1 MYTGEDSLNDLKA
14 RSPKRRGQA
23 SLGAAGSV
31 TLTFNPPIDM
41 TGQANREPFM
51 QLTPRVATGDNVVIC
66 NVVDGSFTTSSAG
79 IYTGVTIKGG
89 RMTAALPVLTPLSG
103 ALTLVTQVVTGVNA
117 IVAALTGLKLYDP
130 SAVSGVKVDW
140 QAS

>member
-1 MYTGEDSLNDLKA
+1 MYNGEDGLNDLKSRA
-14 RSPKRRGQA
+14 PKRRGQS
-23 SLGAAGSV
+23 SLGAAG
-31 TLTFNPPIDM
+31 TATITFNPPIDM
-41 TGQANREPFM
+41 TNQANREPFM

-89 RMTAALPVLTPLSG
+89 RMTATLPVLTPLSG
-103 ALTLVTQVVTGVNA
+103 ALTLVTQVVAGVNA

-130 SAVSGVKVDW
+130 AAVSGVKIDW